1 MKYRVITYRSRKLK
15 HSTMIFDDLG
25 ADDSAPISG
34 FDDVDDEDEY
44 DDDEEEVRLTRRER
58 RAQKKQLK
66 KEKKEN
72 EKKFRVGDEEYN
84 EDDFDPEEVEDM
96 RASEMMNK
104 DGFYDPLEPIDSGE
118 ERVRE
123 KKSARTYLIIGAATL
138 VVVGIIIFS
147 IMFIMNNT

>member
-15 HSTMIFDDLG
+15 NSTIIFDDLG
-25 ADDSAPISG
+25 TEDSAPISG
-34 FDDVDDEDEY
+34 FDEIDDEED

-66 KEKKEN
+66 KEQREN

-84 EDDFDPEEVEDM
+84 EDDFDPEDVEDM

-123 KKSARTYLIIGAATL
+123 KKSSKTYFIIGGATL
-138 VVVGIIIFS
+138 VVLGIIIFS
-147 IMFIMNNT
+147 VIFLVNNA